1 MGVESQSRI
10 LGLFWSTPQE
20 LNIKEHCSFI
30 FDPSQEL
37 PHFMALAQVKTIQA
51 HQDSMHEQY
60 IYIHIQRIYII
71 YFNIYTYIYMI
82 SRDVAASVLKSICA
96 KNCVSLLG
104 YGLGAR
110 NSSSAGS
117 ETESLE
123 SIRIY
128 YCSFFKESIRI
139 Y

>member
-60 IYIHIQRIYII
+60 IYIYIYTYVYIYIQCVYI
-71 YFNIYTYIYMI
+71 YICIHIYIYIYMI

-104 YGLGAR
+104 CGLGAR

-123 SIRIY
+123 SIRTY
-128 YCSFFKESIRI
+128 
-139 Y
+139 

>member
-60 IYIHIQRIYII
+60 IYIYTYVYIYTYIQRIYII
-71 YFNIYTYIYMI
+71 YINIYTYIYMI

-128 YCSFFKESIRI
+128 
-139 Y
+139 

>member
-37 PHFMALAQVKTIQA
+37 PHFIALAQVKTIQA

-60 IYIHIQRIYII
+60 MYIYIH
-71 YFNIYTYIYMI
+71 TYDIT
-82 SRDVAASVLKSICA
+82 R
-96 KNCVSLLG
+96 
-104 YGLGAR
+104 R
-110 NSSSAGS
+110 
-117 ETESLE
+117 
-123 SIRIY
+123 
-128 YCSFFKESIRI
+128 CSFGLEINLRKELRFIVGVWPWCKKLVVRWQRDSRWNLLEPIRT

>member
-60 IYIHIQRIYII
+60 IYIYTYVYIYTYIQRIYII
-71 YFNIYTYIYMI
+71 YINIYTYIYDI
-82 SRDVAASVLKSICA
+82 TR
-96 KNCVSLLG
+96 
-104 YGLGAR
+104 R
-110 NSSSAGS
+110 
-117 ETESLE
+117 
-123 SIRIY
+123 
-128 YCSFFKESIRI
+128 CSFGLEINLRKELRFIVGVWPWCKKLVVGWQRDRVAGI

>member
-51 HQDSMHEQY
+51 HQDSMHEQYIYIYTYVY

-128 YCSFFKESIRI
+128 
-139 Y
+139 